1 MRRLSIAV
9 ATLFLSACEPEAE
22 LLSEEPLGEAAQAA
36 TCGGI
41 TGFPINPTT
50 GVAVCPPYNRPAVFF
65 SPHQDDETLGMGGAI
80 YEHVQAGR
88 DVFLELMTDGSQSG
102 ARAILSNGGTHS
114 WHSGSHVY
122 SLTTSEFSAARTA
135 EFKAAAARLGVKG
148 IYLNPGITDGTLT
161 QAQVGA
167 RIQWWLNRGFT
178 GLSLKGTVGSED
190 PTTAGGTPH
199 RDHAA
204 VWNALIASGFAD
216 VRGYF
221 VYHHT
226 SNAGTPDVT
235 KVLTAAECAA
245 KRSALNEY
253 KLWSPSAGRY
263 AVGHHSVSTLID
275 STYSSCKEYVEYP

>member
-1 MRRLSIAV
+1 MRRLSVAV
-9 ATLFLSACEPEAE
+9 ATLFLSACDPEAE
-22 LLSEEPLGEAAQAA
+22 FPSEEPLGEAAQAA

-41 TGFPINPTT
+41 AGFPVNPTT
-50 GVAVCPPYNRPAVFF
+50 GAAVCPPYNRPAVFF

-102 ARAILSNGGTHS
+102 ARAILNNGGTHS

-122 SLTTSEFSAARTA
+122 PLTTSEFSEARMR

-167 RIQWWLNRGFT
+167 RIQWWINRGFT
-178 GLSLKGTVGSED
+178 GLSLKGTAGSED

-263 AVGHHSVSTLID
+263 AVGYHSVSALID
-275 STYSSCKEYVEYP
+275 STYSSCREYVEHP